1 MSPAVRVPAHR
12 GHDVPSTC
20 VLLPGGRN
28 LPVGTN
34 GYTTSWGPSLSG
46 YPSEL

>member
-1 MSPAVRVPAHR
+1 MSPAVRVPAPR
-12 GHDVPSTC
+12 GHDVPSAH
-20 VLLPGGRN
+20 VLLLGGLH
-28 LPVGTN
+28 LPAGTN